1 MKPTEFIV
9 ENSIIAQEADDMHR
23 DHEVQMARSQM
34 YSAAQAAIEIHRL
47 LRDVSEM
54 EGLEGWVQSKL
65 TLASQYL
72 ESVRDYMKYEAVSQE
87 PEMMAFAESAAE
99 YALES
104 LIAEEGE
111 TGVERD
117 ASARRE
123 NERYDN
129 ARNYQGRN
137 ARGDVIRSGGEVV
150 KGNPN
155 PPSLIQRAA
164 GALGLPNTATDALGD
179 PMYKS
184 SRSKAGGSGT
194 APISTKTAGI
204 RGGGGGG
211 SIGDI
216 GYTRS
221 MDLGAEFDPKTLM
234 KRNAMKEQTPAP
246 APGTSTPVVGGMAK
260 STDAAGRTT
269 TSYNMGPV
277 SVSKSTGGGIPD
289 VSSASTQVM
298 DKTVTQ
304 HTGVGFGGA
313 GAGVQQ
319 GGNKITTVTEKN
331 KKLKE
336 MATGGASS
344 AGSVATSMGG
354 PRHKPTSGVP
364 KKVGNSYK
372 PKQVTVGKGV
382 YDK

>member
-47 LRDVSEM
+47 LKDISEM
-54 EGLEGWVQSKL
+54 EGIEGWVASKL
-65 TLASQYL
+65 TLASEYL
-72 ESVRDYMKYEAVSQE
+72 ESVRDYLKYEAVSQE
-87 PEMMAFAESAAE
+87 SEMMAFAESAAE

-104 LIAEEGE
+104 LISEKGK
-111 TGVERD
+111 TGANLD
-117 ASARRE
+117 P
-123 NERYDN
+123 
-129 ARNYQGRN
+129 
-137 ARGDVIRSGGEVV
+137 RS
-150 KGNPN
+150 
-155 PPSLIQRAA
+155 I
-164 GALGLPNTATDALGD
+164 
-179 PMYKS
+179 
-184 SRSKAGGSGT
+184 
-194 APISTKTAGI
+194 
-204 RGGGGGG
+204 
-211 SIGDI
+211 
-216 GYTRS
+216 
-221 MDLGAEFDPKTLM
+221 M
-234 KRNAMKEQTPAP
+234 KRNAMKEQTPAPAP

-277 SVSKSTGGGIPD
+277 SVSKSTGGGQTD
-289 VSSASTQVM
+289 VTSASTQVM

-331 KKLKE
+331 KLKE

-344 AGSVATSMGG
+344 AGGVATSIGG

-372 PKQVTVGKGV
+372 PKKIAVGKGI
-382 YDK
+382 YNK